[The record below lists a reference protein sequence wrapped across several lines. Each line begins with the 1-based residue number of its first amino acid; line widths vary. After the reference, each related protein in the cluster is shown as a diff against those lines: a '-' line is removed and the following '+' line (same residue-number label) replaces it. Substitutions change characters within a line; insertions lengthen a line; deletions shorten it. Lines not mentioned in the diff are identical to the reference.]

1 MKDIKDIEPFFWA
14 LLIVV
19 AIMVVFAVKIAYGF

>member
-1 MKDIKDIEPFFWA
+1 MKDIKNIEPFFWA
-14 LLIVV
+14 LLIIV

>member
-1 MKDIKDIEPFFWA
+1 MKDIKNIEPFFWA